1 MTFFGRRP
9 HTDSR
14 RKVDVKCVH
23 LYIDDSGSRRP
34 DRTERSARK
43 DGMHYFA
50 LGGILINEEDI
61 AGLLEVHRRFLA
73 KWKIDGPLHSTRI
86 RGRRGEFSWLGT
98 DPAKYARRCGARLK
112 LYFEQAGKKED
123 RAILAYARSLESE
136 GMPFDADS
144 SGVYSRLNPSD
155 FRELIIS
162 QPNRITKKVPMA
174 QIADL
179 VLYPMAKGGY
189 DPNYRPYRRL
199 IEASRLMDAL
209 LEPEEHPTL
218 GVKYSCFDAKK

>member
-43 DGMHYFA
+43 DGMDYFA

-98 DPAKYARRCGARLK
+98 DPARENDFLTELETMILNLPVVALACVIDRPGYVARYRGKYSEPWLLCKTA
-112 LYFEQAGKKED
+112 F
-123 RAILAYARSLESE
+123 AILVER
-136 GMPFDADS
+136 G
-144 SGVYSRLNPSD
+144 
-155 FRELIIS
+155 
-162 QPNRITKKVPMA
+162 
-174 QIADL
+174 
-179 VLYPMAKGGY
+179 AK
-189 DPNYRPYRRL
+189 
-199 IEASRLMDAL
+199 
-209 LEPEEHPTL
+209 
-218 GVKYSCFDAKK
+218 

>member
-1 MTFFGRRP
+1 
-9 HTDSR
+9 
-14 RKVDVKCVH
+14 
-23 LYIDDSGSRRP
+23 
-34 DRTERSARK
+34 
-43 DGMHYFA
+43 
-50 LGGILINEEDI
+50 
-61 AGLLEVHRRFLA
+61 
-73 KWKIDGPLHSTRI
+73 
-86 RGRRGEFSWLGT
+86 
-98 DPAKYARRCGARLK
+98 
-112 LYFEQAGKKED
+112 
-123 RAILAYARSLESE
+123 
-136 GMPFDADS
+136 
-144 SGVYSRLNPSD
+144 
-155 FRELIIS
+155 LIIS